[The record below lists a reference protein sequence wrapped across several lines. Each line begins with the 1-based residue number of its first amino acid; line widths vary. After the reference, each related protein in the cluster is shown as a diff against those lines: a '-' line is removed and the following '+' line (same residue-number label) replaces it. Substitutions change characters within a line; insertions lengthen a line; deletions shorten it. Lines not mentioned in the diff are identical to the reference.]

1 MKVVGIIRDITE
13 QVKSEIIELEIEK
26 KKAENKVKS
35 EFFVNISHELK
46 TPLNVISSSN
56 QLLEILHK
64 DIINNEPNGD
74 IATTCNTVKK
84 YCNIVMGLVD
94 TIMDLAKLQLN
105 ISEHNSKKYNAVE
118 IIEGLVNEFNNYTK
132 SSDISIIFDTD
143 EEEKIINIDIQYI
156 KKAIIILL
164 TLIIRYSDLKSE
176 IYVVLSKNK
185 DDNLS
190 INIKNDGNYD
200 YSKYINDKERR
211 SLDIGLD
218 IVEQIIKNV

>member
-1 MKVVGIIRDITE
+1 
-13 QVKSEIIELEIEK
+13 
-26 KKAENKVKS
+26 
-35 EFFVNISHELK
+35 
-46 TPLNVISSSN
+46 
-56 QLLEILHK
+56 
-64 DIINNEPNGD
+64 
-74 IATTCNTVKK
+74 
-84 YCNIVMGLVD
+84 MGLVD

-211 SLDIGLD
+211 SLDIGLN
-218 IVEQIIKNV
+218 IVEQIIKYMMEKYR